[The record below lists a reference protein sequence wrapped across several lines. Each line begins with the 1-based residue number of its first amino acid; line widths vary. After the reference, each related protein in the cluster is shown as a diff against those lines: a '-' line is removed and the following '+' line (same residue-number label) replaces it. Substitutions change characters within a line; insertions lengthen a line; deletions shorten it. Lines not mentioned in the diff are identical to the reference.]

1 MQDRFRVITG
11 PPSSPPNASSKEL
24 EELAAAL
31 NGLTHPVA
39 TALDDLAA
47 GHVELAFNSLPPKG
61 RQSLLTGLGIRIA
74 APRRAGRA
82 LCEDVLARLG
92 REWRQQGCVCGV
104 KELTRTVIDH
114 VTACVFPEDGTT
126 GSDAVS
132 RWGEGLVR
140 TAVFAWCNAS
150 VTDARVLVWAA
161 EHDWFGAVA
170 DKEETARFAAV
181 ADAAQAVVAAHSDFA
196 IGAQDA
202 HAAQEAEDAQNSPA
216 AEAAQVAQ
224 GDTPTPGP
232 APSICATAPAAE
244 EVETDADDED
254 AESAPDPEVACRRVE
269 SALEKARRAAVS
281 VTGAVADGRPP
292 RGEDMAELAGLGD
305 AFADADAALRKS
317 GIEGVPRRLA
327 DMARAARAHRT
338 AQEQDIVARKT
349 LRDLLGVGC
358 HADSPAASAAEA
370 VREAAR
376 RLLDWPVWGETQ
388 RQESAALVSLARL
401 IRLGQRPEAAAE
413 ILALQPQIV
422 RVLPACVMAVV
433 MPHDLTLPG
442 PDAVGATGV
451 IENAG
456 DAEQAAPAAGPAAN
470 GSEGAPV
477 GEHGGDAVTSAAQDT
492 PDESGRPTV
501 PASFAASSSSATL
514 VGGTPAHVTAV
525 PQARTVPAEPAVPAS
540 PAPTDANAE
549 PLAPFAAPN
558 ASGAA
563 AQETSAHTEHAV
575 PAAGMP
581 VGQNATGATGA
592 AAAPAAPAP
601 AAAPSAMTAG
611 HVTEGTEPRPDA
623 DGFPATEPSPRI
635 RDARPVPPQSASAVD
650 RAAGFATTPDTDTGA
665 APAANAPAS
674 DPTHDMPPSP
684 EAPPLD
690 TARATAS
697 EAVDKAHKDGADD
710 GAVERALAQLIVER
724 RFGLAH
730 HVARAA
736 GYPEP
741 QVAALYLSGAA
752 ALLTSGDSRGARLT
766 TDLLQQYGGYAGREA
781 EGSELL
787 LLPALLRTAL
797 ITGDHLAGAQLKALV
812 PRLPERLG
820 EVAAAVADRA
830 LSGALMAASPLVAD
844 VSSAQ
849 ARLRELADQCRDL
862 LVPPRLRFARA
873 TEIAKHWLNPDD
885 GMLGS
890 LLTTVVRDRRAAVAR
905 LREQTDCLSKLA
917 AINSEID
924 RMDRKHRKSSGKPLQ
939 GAGRQ
944 DLVHLMERAV
954 ALVREWCLAVDE
966 IRRGD
971 RSDGNRAAKEISV
984 LRQSLLDGRQAVLAQ
999 LEPSARRSGAVAAAT
1014 AWAARASMEELFA
1027 LLAGEGATTRPGGV
1041 LAPEAVLD
1049 AELLKVCNTPEE
1061 QPSLDLLLTAVDR
1074 SWRDALTE
1082 RLSRDAFWAART
1094 LVNLG
1099 DHGLLPAVRADDDP
1113 LPTLADIDRR
1123 EAERRAQLRRDHDE
1137 LLAEL
1142 HRAQADGAVTDDQD
1156 LRLQE
1161 QLADARNRLDGT
1173 GPHDLREVRRAL
1185 ETVRDD
1191 LPAFRRQA
1199 ADRIR
1204 ARLDALDTTEEERAQ
1219 VLRHLD
1225 TENLATAADLVY
1237 FLEIGEEVPEI
1248 EGGERH
1254 LTEFFP
1260 AVPDGLPGGIDR
1272 ALVALVRSGGKHD
1285 TVPVLDYG
1293 GLSSEEAA
1301 LAADVLQEWRELG
1314 TAEPRERLQVAQT
1327 RRVPPLLK
1335 LLGYDAKSA
1344 RQLDERSQ
1352 HRREYRLFEATE
1364 VEING
1369 QAKVP
1374 AFGSQIREQGGNLR
1388 VMMVWG
1394 RPPAKVVM
1402 SWAERETSGA
1412 SLLVLYFGTLSRKD
1426 RTELAVGAGK
1436 LSQPLLVAD
1445 DAALAYLAA
1454 RGNRQVSTATE
1465 TLLPFSGV
1473 NPYIREKR
1481 GRIGGEMFY
1490 GRDAERSNII
1500 KPHGTQVI
1508 FGGRGLGKSALLAD
1522 AGERFTALRP
1532 GHHQVVHV
1540 NLDQEN
1546 IGKGVSLGLEALW
1559 SVLDRKLTEA
1569 QVLDP
1574 PQGRKTPSGVDI
1586 YERVRAGIRAWT
1598 DGDPLRRLLVLL
1610 DECDQFFEADAPRFH
1625 QTKKLKGLGDETKDR
1640 AKVVFAGLH
1649 SVQRFSKLAR
1659 NGPFGHLAQT
1669 PTVIGP
1675 LAPQSAADL
1684 LVEPMRAL
1692 GFEFKDV
1699 DLVNRVLGYCSYQ
1712 PFLLQMFGHR
1722 LVEVMHRKRT
1732 RRGVDGPPY
1741 DVEPADIEVVQ
1752 SDADLKESISAAFKD
1767 TLRLDH
1773 RYDVIANV
1781 LAHHARQSMLEA
1793 RLSDTELRDECEY
1806 YWGKGFKQLDTE
1818 GFRAYL
1824 SEMVGLGILAPNHD
1838 GLGWHL
1844 RGPNALRMIGTSDE
1858 VEARLLRA
1866 DDECELQ
1873 ESLVLEGRPE
1883 LPEGRPA
1890 PLTNAQ
1896 LDDLLGRRTNQTRV
1910 VLGTKATD
1918 VGDVTDTLRK
1928 LTSGIADW
1936 TLPPVGRPS
1945 VYRQELTG
1953 GRPGERRV
1961 VISDFVSH
1969 RDPVR
1974 PEACRQAVDQAD
1986 TMLPAKPGVTRAVV
2000 LVTGPDQLDLWRPLL
2015 TGIEQTSAA
2024 PVVLRRHDRRS
2035 LRGWTQRVE
2044 MFHTEDRLERLHE
2057 LTGGW
2062 PLLVDQAHRLH
2073 IELGDPDEVLRRLA
2087 GLRTDQARAR
2097 AFADATG
2104 VYADPLLAT
2113 GYRELDKE
2121 FADGRFDWENAVTA
2135 VALGSEVEEDD
2146 AEWIVACLDA
2156 LQVFAPDGDELRL
2169 EPLLRDCIALR
2180 A

>member
-11 PPSSPPNASSKEL
+11 PPLSPPNASSKEL
-24 EELAAAL
+24 EQLATALNALEHPTAAAL
-31 NGLTHPVA
+31 GDLT
-39 TALDDLAA
+39 A
-47 GHVELAFNSLPPKG
+47 GHVELAFNSLRPKD
-61 RQSLLTGLGIRIA
+61 RQRLLTGLGIRIA

-82 LCEDVLARLG
+82 LCEDVLARLR
-92 REWRQQGCVCGV
+92 REWRHQSCLCRV
-104 KELTRTVIDH
+104 KELTCTVMDH
-114 VTACVFPEDGTT
+114 VIACVSSEDGAT
-126 GSDAVS
+126 GPDAVS

-140 TAVFAWCNAS
+140 AATFAWCNAS
-150 VTDARVLVWAA
+150 VADARVLVWAS
-161 EHDWFGAVA
+161 EHNWFGAVA
-170 DKEETARFAAV
+170 GEEERAQFVAV
-181 ADAAQAVVAAHSDFA
+181 ADAARAVVAEHPDFA
-196 IGAQDA
+196 FGAQDA
-202 HAAQEAEDAQNSPA
+202 HAAKETENGQDLA
-216 AEAAQVAQ
+216 AADMAQVAK
-224 GDTPTPGP
+224 GDIRAPDP
-232 APSICATAPAAE
+232 ASSAGAPATAAE
-244 EVETDADDED
+244 ETGTDADDED
-254 AESAPDPEVACRRVE
+254 AKSAPDVEAACRRVE
-269 SALEKARRAAVS
+269 SALERSRRAAVS
-281 VTGAVADGRPP
+281 VTDAVTDGRPP
-292 RGEDMAELAGLGD
+292 RHKDLAELGALD
-305 AFADADAALRKS
+305 VAFAHADAVLRQV

-327 DMARAARAHRT
+327 DMVRAAQAYRATRE
-338 AQEQDIVARKT
+338 QEVGTRDV
-349 LRDLLGVGC
+349 LRGLLGVGC
-358 HADSPAASAAEA
+358 RPDSPAASAAEA
-370 VREAAR
+370 VREAAH
-376 RLLDWPVWGETQ
+376 RLLDRPVWEETE
-388 RQESAALVSLARL
+388 RQESAALVALARL

-413 ILALQPQIV
+413 ILQLQPQIV
-422 RVLPACVMAVV
+422 QVLPACAMAVV
-433 MPHDLTLPG
+433 MRHDLTLSE
-442 PDAVGATGV
+442 PDAVGDTGGS
-451 IENAG
+451 A
-456 DAEQAAPAAGPAAN
+456 QAAAPVAPAAGPTADGTA
-470 GSEGAPV
+470 V
-477 GEHGGDAVTSAAQDT
+477 GEDGGETSAATAQGTLDGPGCSADPVAPVT
-492 PDESGRPTV
+492 P
-501 PASFAASSSSATL
+501 
-514 VGGTPAHVTAV
+514 VGGTPAPVTVV
-525 PQARTVPAEPAVPAS
+525 PQTRTTPTEPAVA
-540 PAPTDANAE
+540 AAE
-549 PLAPFAAPN
+549 GSVDTKS
-558 ASGAA
+558 SGA
-563 AQETSAHTEHAV
+563 
-575 PAAGMP
+575 PATP
-581 VGQNATGATGA
+581 VI
-592 AAAPAAPAP
+592 PAP
-601 AAAPSAMTAG
+601 ASAVTTG
-611 HVTEGTEPRPDA
+611 HVAQGMEPCPDA
-623 DGFPATEPSPRI
+623 DGSPEDEPSPRT
-635 RDARPVPPQSASAVD
+635 RGAQLVAPHLDAPRPASSVD
-650 RAAGFATTPDTDTGA
+650 RATGFASTLVTDTGVA
-665 APAANAPAS
+665 SAANASTPT
-674 DPTHDMPPSP
+674 PTHDVLPLSDAPPS
-684 EAPPLD
+684 D
-690 TARATAS
+690 TARGGAS
-697 EAVDKAHKDGADD
+697 EADDMVHQDEAD
-710 GAVERALAQLIVER
+710 AAAERALAQLIVER

-736 GYPEP
+736 GHSEP
-741 QVAALYLSGAA
+741 HVAALRLAGAA

-766 TDLLQQYGGYAGREA
+766 TDLLQQYGGYASREA

-787 LLPALLRTAL
+787 LLPALLRAAL

-820 EVAAAVADRA
+820 EVATAVADRA
-830 LSGALMAASPLVAD
+830 LSGALMVASPLTAD
-844 VSSAQ
+844 VSTAQ
-849 ARLRELADQCRDL
+849 VRLRELTDQSHDL
-862 LVPPRLRFARA
+862 LVPPKLRFARA
-873 TEIAKHWLNPDD
+873 TEIAKHWLDPDD

-905 LREQTDCLSKLA
+905 LREQADRLSKLA
-917 AINSEID
+917 DINSEID

-944 DLVHLMERAV
+944 DLVHLVGRTV
-954 ALVREWCLAVDE
+954 ALVKEWCLAVDE

-971 RSDGNRAAKEISV
+971 RSDGNRAAKEISA

-1027 LLAGEGATTRPGGV
+1027 LLAGEDAATRPVGA
-1041 LAPEAVLD
+1041 LAPEDALD
-1049 AELLKVCNTPEE
+1049 AELLKVYDTREE

-1074 SWRDALTE
+1074 SWQDALAE
-1082 RLSRDAFWAART
+1082 RLDRDAFWAART
-1094 LVNLG
+1094 LVDLSG
-1099 DHGLLPAVRADDDP
+1099 QGLLPAGRAGDDI

-1123 EAERRAQLRRDHDE
+1123 EAERRAQLLRDHDE

-1161 QLADARNRLDGT
+1161 QLADARARLDVT
-1173 GPHDLREVRRAL
+1173 GAHDLRDVRRAL
-1185 ETVRDD
+1185 DTVRGD

-1204 ARLDALDTTEEERAQ
+1204 ARLDALDVLDEDRAQ

-1225 TENLATAADLVY
+1225 TGGLATAADLVY

-1248 EGGERH
+1248 EGGEQH

-1272 ALVALVRSGGKHD
+1272 SLVALVRSGGKHA

-1301 LAADVLQEWRELG
+1301 LAADVLEEWRELG
-1314 TAEPRERLQVAQT
+1314 TAEPRERLQVAPT

-1344 RQLDERSQ
+1344 RQLDDRSQ

-1426 RTELAVGAGK
+1426 RTELAAGGGR

-1532 GHHQVVHV
+1532 SHHQVVHV

-1574 PQGRKTPSGVDI
+1574 PQGRKTSFGVDV

-1598 DGDPLRRLLVLL
+1598 EADPLRRLLILL

-1675 LAPQSAADL
+1675 LAPQSAAEL

-1692 GFEFKDV
+1692 GFEFNDV

-1741 DVEPADIEVVQ
+1741 DVELADIEVVE

-1781 LAHHARQSMLEA
+1781 LAHHARQSGLEA
-1793 RLSDTELRDECEY
+1793 RMSNTELRDECEY
-1806 YWGKGFKQLDTE
+1806 YWGEGFRQLDTE

-1910 VLGTKATD
+1910 VLGTKALG
-1918 VGDVTDTLRK
+1918 VGDVTDTLRR

-1953 GRPGERRV
+1953 GSARQRRV
-1961 VISDFVSH
+1961 IISDFVNH

-1974 PEACRQAVDQAD
+1974 SEACRQAVDQAEM
-1986 TMLPAKPGVTRAVV
+1986 MLPAKPGVTRSVV
-2000 LVTGPDQLDLWRPLL
+2000 LVTGADQLDLWRPLL
-2015 TGIEQTSAA
+2015 TGTESTSAA
-2024 PVVLRRHDRRS
+2024 PVVLRRHDQRS

-2044 MFHTEDRLERLHE
+2044 MFHTEDRFERLHE

-2062 PLLVDQAHRLH
+2062 PLLVDRAHRLH
-2073 IELGDPDEVLRRLA
+2073 TELGDPDEVLRRLA
-2087 GLRTDQARAR
+2087 ALRTDRARAR

-2104 VYADPLLAT
+2104 VYAEPLLAT
-2113 GYRELDKE
+2113 GYRELDRE
-2121 FADGRFDWENAVTA
+2121 FADDSFDWENAVTA
-2135 VALGSEVEEDD
+2135 VALASEVEEDD
-2146 AEWIVACLDA
+2146 AHWIVACLDA
-2156 LQVFAPDGDELRL
+2156 FQVFDRDGGELRL
-2169 EPLLRDCIALR
+2169 EPLLRECVTLR
-2180 A
+2180 G